1 MFRWLYKL
9 TGTDDFKSFVD
20 HCISHDAHPFIQFCK
35 YVAAGGLATLVH
47 ITVFT
52 LSNELFFS
60 AGKEQETGA
69 RVTNYLISNS
79 LAFLFSNTVGYLVN
93 IKWVFKPGR
102 YSRKT
107 EITLFLAASLV
118 AFLCGT
124 PLGAWI
130 IGRYGVNE
138 YLAFGATIVASVLVN
153 YTARKFFIF
162 KG

>member
-1 MFRWLYKL
+1 M
-9 TGTDDFKSFVD
+9 TGTNDFKSFFA

-47 ITVFT
+47 ITAFT
-52 LSNELFFS
+52 LSNEFLFS
-60 AGKEQETGA
+60 AGQELEAGTRGK
-69 RVTNYLISNS
+69 NYMISNS
-79 LAFLFSNTVGYLVN
+79 LAFIFSNAAGYIVN

-107 EITLFLAASLV
+107 EITLFLAASFV

-130 IGRYGVNE
+130 IFHYGVHE
-138 YLAFGATIVASVLVN
+138 YLAFGVTLIASVLVN